1 MNLAHYARI
10 WLTAA
15 RYSVVRTLMF
25 RGDFIIWA
33 LVELFWMTVNLLM
46 ISVIYQHTDS
56 VAGWSKYEMMLL
68 VGTSLLI
75 QRFLMG
81 FFWSSIF
88 RDGTQHPQRQLRL
101 LPRPTRQCHV
111 HGHDPEDRSRQPAQ
125 LAYRRRGGRLRRPA
139 ARPAS
144 RGSRT
149 SRSMACSSVCGVII
163 HYSMLVLCITPA
175 FWITSAQGIEGSY
188 FTLSEFSRL
197 PREAFRG
204 VANIALRLDTARGAR
219 QQRPRAALLL
229 RRLRPGLVL
238 WLLAAA
244 ADLVRPR
251 RLRLQP
257 RSAPLH
263 QRQLMTNA
271 ATLDALQPASAT
283 RFAIRRL
290 L

>member
-10 WLTAA
+10 WLTSA

-25 RGDFIIWA
+25 RGDFFIWA

-46 ISVIYQHTDS
+46 ISVIYQHTDT

-88 RDGTQHPQRQLRL
+88 EMGRNIRTGNFDFFLAQPGNVMFMATTRKIDPDSLINSVIAAGVVVYSARQLGLHPGAADL
-101 LPRPTRQCHV
+101 LLYGLLV
-111 HGHDPEDRSRQPAQ
+111 G
-125 LAYRRRGGRLRRPA
+125 
-139 ARPAS
+139 
-144 RGSRT
+144 
-149 SRSMACSSVCGVII
+149 CGVII
-163 HYSMLVLCITPA
+163 HYSMLVLCIAPA

-204 VANIALRLDTARGAR
+204 VANIAFVWILPVVLVSNAPAST
-219 QQRPRAALLL
+219 LL
-229 RRLRPGLVL
+229 RGFDLQLVGWVLGVTAIWFSLAVLLFHRGLR
-238 WLLAAA
+238 
-244 ADLVRPR
+244 RYT
-251 RLRLQP
+251 
-257 RSAPLH
+257 SA
-263 QRQLMTNA
+263 
-271 ATLDALQPASAT
+271 SS
-283 RFAIRRL
+283 
-290 L
+290 